1 MLRCRYPLECVS
13 ILPGTQ
19 FLGKLN
25 PEQVTEML
33 KHTTMKPPEALSYLR
48 EGIRH
53 LQLTQENRLLQAWN
67 LQVAASRPISA
78 KARILEPPQVVYAE

>member
-1 MLRCRYPLECVS
+1 MECIS

-19 FLGKLN
+19 FLGKLS

-33 KHTTMKPPEALSYLR
+33 KHTTMKPPEALAYLR
-48 EGIRH
+48 DGIRH

-67 LQVAASRPISA
+67 MQVAAGRPISA
-78 KARILEPPQVVYAE
+78 KARVLESPEVIYAE